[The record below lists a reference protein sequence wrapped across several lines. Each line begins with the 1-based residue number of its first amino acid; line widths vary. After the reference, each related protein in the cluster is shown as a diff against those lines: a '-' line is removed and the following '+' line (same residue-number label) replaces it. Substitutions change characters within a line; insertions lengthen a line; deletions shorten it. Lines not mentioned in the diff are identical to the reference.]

1 MRKYRKKKLARNWEK
16 LKSKVMNNT
25 KPEMKNTLEII
36 NIRITDAEELKEN
49 WKTKWQK
56 STAMD
61 HKKKE

>member
-1 MRKYRKKKLARNWEK
+1 MG
-16 LKSKVMNNT
+16 NT

-36 NIRITDAEELKEN
+36 NIRITETEELKEN

-61 HKKKE
+61 QKKE